1 MKVNKKY
8 LEELDLMIKFRDK
21 TIVCSD
27 NLSYKTYVLKFERN
41 CCNTRFSFINK
52 TKENAKL
59 TSYSLTVD
67 GDDEVT
73 ITAGHQLLIC
83 AHDEGLKF
91 NFDGEDIDIKKVYR
105 VINDNFTL
113 REDIDYYLYSTIE
126 ELSFNCHKNRLGFTD
141 IYCDLRGDYKSYR
154 ASGWGYIEYFY
165 YYSTPA
171 MYAIAERLIKL
182 DMVEDIRTYNPSV
195 SHKPIPDVNDIKTL
209 SSISREIISEGS
221 NYSHLNIID
230 IMTSLE
236 KNPNVGVNGLK
247 MFKEVI
253 DLYNDVNLP
262 YDCDL
267 RIYDSLDAELL
278 NKFDIVTRQFN
289 ISTKTLINRM
299 IKALFYET
307 LSISEYL
314 DLCSDYIRIS
324 KLLKL
329 EIPTKMPKDIV
340 REHDLVSSQYEYI
353 KDKVIEEAFAKQA
366 SENKLLLDTLP
377 ESKTLTIVSPTIPND
392 LINEGLHMGHCVG
405 TYVERYASGTSK
417 IFFVRKKDDV
427 EKSYVTIEL
436 NKYNK
441 LVQARGF
448 CNSSPDKEVLKF
460 IDNWVNTL

>member
-8 LEELDLMIKFRDK
+8 LEELDLMIKFMDK

-27 NLSYKTYVLKFERN
+27 NLSYKTYVLKYEKN
-41 CCNTRFSFINK
+41 CHNTRFSFVSK
-52 TKENAKL
+52 TNESAKL
-59 TSYSLTVD
+59 TSYSLTVN

-91 NFDGEDIDIKKVYR
+91 SFDGEDIDIKRVYR
-105 VINDNFTL
+105 VINDNFSL
-113 REDIDYYLYSTIE
+113 REDIDRYIYLAIE

-141 IYCDLRGDYKSYR
+141 VYCNLRENYKSYR
-154 ASGWGYIEYFY
+154 ASGWGYVEYFY

-171 MYAIAERLIKL
+171 MYAVAERLIKL
-182 DMVEDIRTYNPSV
+182 DMAEDIHTYNPYV
-195 SHKPIPDVNDIKTL
+195 SHKPIPDANDIKTL
-209 SSISREIISEGS
+209 SAISREIISEGS
-221 NYSHLNIID
+221 NYSHLNMID

-253 DLYNDVNLP
+253 DLYNDVDLP

-267 RIYDSLDAELL
+267 RIYESLDAELL
-278 NKFDIVTRQFN
+278 NKFDVVTRQFN

-299 IKALFYET
+299 IKALFYEL

-324 KLLKL
+324 KLLNL
-329 EIPTKMPKDIV
+329 EIPTKMPKDII

-353 KDKVIEEAFAKQA
+353 KDKVIEEAFEKQA
-366 SENKLLLDTLP
+366 AENKLLLNTLP
-377 ESKTLTIVSPTIPND
+377 ESKTLTIVSPMIPND
-392 LINEGLHMGHCVG
+392 LINEGLHMNHCVG
-405 TYVERYASGTSK
+405 TYVERYASGMSK

-427 EKSYVTIEL
+427 ERSYVTIEL

-448 CNSSPDKEVLKF
+448 CNSSPDNETRNF
-460 IDNWVNTL
+460 IDDWVHTL